1 MTKQRY
7 LRWGLPEQPVPKHPY
22 RDSLLVYGFFALLVV
37 LLAWVTG
44 GSVVRG
50 VVVAAA
56 VWVAASLW
64 SIVRWR
70 ERLRRESASRAAE
83 PEIEP

>member
-1 MTKQRY
+1 
-7 LRWGLPEQPVPKHPY
+7 VPKHPY

-37 LLAWVTG
+37 LFAWLTG
-44 GSVVRG
+44 GSIVRG
-50 VVVAAA
+50 AVVAAA

-70 ERLRRESASRAAE
+70 ERIRREAAKQLDE
-83 PEIEP
+83 QELRS